1 MTSLNERECFDLFTL
16 LDYRMS
22 NGSIIISSQLEISEW
37 HKQLGGNILADGV
50 LDRLSSSAYKII
62 LSGDSLRKE

>member
-1 MTSLNERECFDLFTL
+1 
-16 LDYRMS
+16 MS

-50 LDRLSSSAYKII
+50 LDRLFSSAYKII